1 MQRYV
6 PLSCDE
12 CQGEIHLVTSVASFG
27 GLAGARF
34 YECKDCGHLQV
45 EDVTAPPA
53 PRCGD
58 MNFRPE
64 SA

>member
-1 MQRYV
+1 MT
-6 PLSCDE
+6 CDE

-27 GLAGARF
+27 GRPGARF
-34 YECKDCGHLQV
+34 YQCKDCGHLQV
-45 EDVTAPPA
+45 EDLTAPLAPA
-53 PRCGD
+53 SAG